1 MDNNKVVDVEF
12 GWIGLLESGKEKESP
27 LICQLL
33 CCVRLSPLCRMWQYQ
48 RFFTGIWRCQEF
60 FLISNNSIISQE

>member
-33 CCVRLSPLCRMWQYQ
+33 CCVRLV
-48 RFFTGIWRCQEF
+48 
-60 FLISNNSIISQE
+60 ISY